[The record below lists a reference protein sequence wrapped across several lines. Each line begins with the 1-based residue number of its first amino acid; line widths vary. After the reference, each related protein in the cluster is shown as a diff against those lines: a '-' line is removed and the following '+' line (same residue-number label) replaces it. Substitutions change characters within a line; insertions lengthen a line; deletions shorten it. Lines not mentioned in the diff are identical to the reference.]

1 MSELEFAGVKFRGGK
16 LVGILI
22 GLSTLIG
29 GSYGAFEVY
38 KDYMDMKEVI
48 KSYEPPDLT
57 GFESRLNVF
66 EEKITNLETVLNDK
80 ISGMDNTLETKIA
93 NMEQI
98 LQSEIST
105 AMELVTA
112 AQGDA
117 RDIRNEL
124 RKDMNELL
132 DQISAVDKRSR
143 LTEQEIRTSQRTSE
157 NDVKTL
163 IQHAEDRFDGK
174 RTAIES
180 DATRRAEALDVKLKE
195 LEDRL
200 RDMLTKALNNPLTGQ

>member
-1 MSELEFAGVKFRGGK
+1 MSELEFAGVKFKGGK
-16 LVGILI
+16 IFGILLA
-22 GLSTLIG
+22 LSTLVG
-29 GSYGAFEVY
+29 GAYGVFEVY
-38 KDYMDMKEVI
+38 KDYMDMKEVVRA
-48 KSYEPPDLT
+48 YEPPDLT

-66 EEKITNLETVLNDK
+66 EEKLTNLETLLNNK
-80 ISGMDNTLETKIA
+80 IT

-105 AMELVTA
+105 AMSLVTA

-124 RKDMNELL
+124 RKDFNEVQ
-132 DQISAVDKRSR
+132 DQITAVDKRSR
-143 LTEQEIRTSQRTSE
+143 TSE
-157 NDVKTL
+157 QDTRGTVRTAENEIKTL

-180 DATRRAEALDVKLKE
+180 DATRRNEALDAKLKE
-195 LEDRL
+195 LEERL
-200 RDMLTKALNNPLTGQ
+200 RAMLERALNNPLAGQ

>member
-1 MSELEFAGVKFRGGK
+1 MSELEFAGVKFKGGR

-22 GLSTLIG
+22 ALSTLVG
-29 GSYGAFEVY
+29 GAYGTFEVY
-38 KDYMDMKEVI
+38 KDYIDMRAKI
-48 KSYEPPDLT
+48 NSYIAPDLS
-57 GFESRLNVF
+57 GIDNRLNLV
-66 EEKITNLETVLNDK
+66 EEKLTNLETLLNNK
-80 ISGMDNTLETKIA
+80 IT

-105 AMELVTA
+105 AMALVTA

-124 RKDMNELL
+124 RKDFNEVQ
-132 DQISAVDKRSR
+132 DQITAVDKRSR
-143 LTEQEIRTSQRTSE
+143 ASDQETRGAVRTAE
-157 NDVKTL
+157 NEIKTL

-174 RTAIES
+174 RTAIEQ
-180 DATRRAEALDVKLKE
+180 DATRRSESINVLLKD

-200 RDMLTKALNNPLTGQ
+200 RAMLTRALNNPLAGQ

>member
-1 MSELEFAGVKFRGGK
+1 MSELEFAGVKFKGGR

-22 GLSTLIG
+22 ALSTLVG
-29 GSYGAFEVY
+29 GAYGTFEVY
-38 KDYMDMKEVI
+38 KDYIDMRAKI
-48 KSYEPPDLT
+48 NSYIAPDLS
-57 GFESRLNVF
+57 GIDNRLNLV
-66 EEKITNLETVLNDK
+66 EEKLTNLETLLNNK
-80 ISGMDNTLETKIA
+80 IT

-105 AMELVTA
+105 AMSLVTA

-124 RKDMNELL
+124 RKDFNEVQ
-132 DQISAVDKRSR
+132 DQITAVDKRSR
-143 LTEQEIRTSQRTSE
+143 TSE
-157 NDVKTL
+157 QDTRGTVRTAENEIKTL

-180 DATRRAEALDVKLKE
+180 DATRRNEAIDGKLKE
-195 LEDRL
+195 LENRL
-200 RDMLTKALNNPLTGQ
+200 RDMLTRALNNPLAGQ

>member
-1 MSELEFAGVKFRGGK
+1 MSELEFAGVKFKGGK
-16 LVGILI
+16 IFGILLA
-22 GLSTLIG
+22 LSTLVG
-29 GSYGAFEVY
+29 GAYGVFEVY
-38 KDYMDMKEVI
+38 KDYMDMKEVVRA
-48 KSYEPPDLT
+48 YEPPDLT

-66 EEKITNLETVLNDK
+66 EEKLTNLETLLNNK
-80 ISGMDNTLETKIA
+80 IT

-105 AMELVTA
+105 AMALVTA

-124 RKDMNELL
+124 RKDFNEVQ
-132 DQISAVDKRSR
+132 DQITAVDKIS
-143 LTEQEIRTSQRTSE
+143 RTSE
-157 NDVKTL
+157 QDTRGTVRTAENEVKTL

-180 DATRRAEALDVKLKE
+180 DATRRNEALDVKLKE
-195 LEDRL
+195 RETRL
-200 RDMLTKALNNPLTGQ
+200 REMLTRALNNPLAGQ

>member
-1 MSELEFAGVKFRGGK
+1 MSELEFGGVKFKGGK
-16 LVGILI
+16 LVGILV

-29 GSYGAFEVY
+29 ASYGAFEVY
-38 KDYMDMKEVI
+38 KDYTNMKEI
-48 KSYEPPDLT
+48 IHSYDASKLDI
-57 GFESRLNVF
+57 FEVQLDNM
-66 EEKITNLETVLNDK
+66 EKKFDGK
-80 ISGMDNTLETKIA
+80 ISNIEKL
-93 NMEQI
+93 

-105 AMELVTA
+105 AVELVTA

-132 DQISAVDKRSR
+132 DQINSVDKRSR
-143 LTEQEIRTSQRTSE
+143 LTEQEIRTSQRTAE
-157 NDVKTL
+157 NDVRTL

-180 DATRRAEALDVKLKE
+180 DAQRRAEAMDVKLTE
-195 LEDRL
+195 LEERL
-200 RDMLTKALNNPLTGQ
+200 RDMLQKALNNPLTGQ

>member
-1 MSELEFAGVKFRGGK
+1 MSELEFAGVKFKGGK
-16 LVGILI
+16 IFGILLA
-22 GLSTLIG
+22 LSTLVG
-29 GSYGAFEVY
+29 GAYGVFEVY
-38 KDYMDMKEVI
+38 KDYMDMKEVVRA
-48 KSYEPPDLT
+48 YEPPDLT

-66 EEKITNLETVLNDK
+66 EEKLTNLETLLTTK
-80 ISGMDNTLETKIA
+80 INTMDNTLETKIT

-105 AMELVTA
+105 AMALVTA

-124 RKDMNELL
+124 RKDFNEVQ
-132 DQISAVDKRSR
+132 DQITAVDKRSR
-143 LTEQEIRTSQRTSE
+143 ASDQETRGSIRTSE
-157 NDVKTL
+157 NEIKTL

-180 DATRRAEALDVKLKE
+180 DATRRNESLDIKLKE
-195 LEDRL
+195 LEERL
-200 RDMLTKALNNPLTGQ
+200 RAMLERALNNPLAGQ

>member
-1 MSELEFAGVKFRGGK
+1 MSELEFAGVKFKGGK
-16 LVGILI
+16 IFGILLA
-22 GLSTLIG
+22 LSTLIG
-29 GSYGAFEVY
+29 GAYGVFEVY
-38 KDYMDMKEVI
+38 KDYMDMKEVVRA
-48 KSYEPPDLT
+48 YEPPDLT

-66 EEKITNLETVLNDK
+66 EEKLTNLETLLNNK
-80 ISGMDNTLETKIA
+80 IT

-105 AMELVTA
+105 AMALITA

-124 RKDMNELL
+124 RKDFNEVQ
-132 DQISAVDKRSR
+132 DQITAVDKRSR
-143 LTEQEIRTSQRTSE
+143 TSE
-157 NDVKTL
+157 QDTRGTVRTAENEIKTL

-180 DATRRAEALDVKLKE
+180 DATRRNEANDVKLKE
-195 LEDRL
+195 LEERL
-200 RDMLTKALNNPLTGQ
+200 RDMLTRALNNPLAGQ

>member
-1 MSELEFAGVKFRGGK
+1 MSELEFAGVKFKGGK
-16 LVGILI
+16 IFGILLA
-22 GLSTLIG
+22 LSTLVG
-29 GSYGAFEVY
+29 GAYGVFEVY
-38 KDYMDMKEVI
+38 KDYMDMKEVVRA
-48 KSYEPPDLT
+48 YEPPDLT

-66 EEKITNLETVLNDK
+66 EEKLTNLETLLNNK
-80 ISGMDNTLETKIA
+80 IT

-105 AMELVTA
+105 AMALVSS

-124 RKDMNELL
+124 RKDFNEVQ
-132 DQISAVDKRSR
+132 DQITAVDKRSR
-143 LTEQEIRTSQRTSE
+143 TSE
-157 NDVKTL
+157 QDTRGTVRTAENEVKTL

-180 DATRRAEALDVKLKE
+180 DATRRNEALDVKLKE
-195 LEDRL
+195 LEERL
-200 RDMLTKALNNPLTGQ
+200 RGMLTRALNNPLAGQ

>member
-1 MSELEFAGVKFRGGK
+1 MSELEFAGVKFKGGK
-16 LVGILI
+16 IFGILLA
-22 GLSTLIG
+22 LSTLVG
-29 GSYGAFEVY
+29 GAYGVFEVY
-38 KDYMDMKEVI
+38 KDYMDMKEVVRA
-48 KSYEPPDLT
+48 YEPPDLT

-66 EEKITNLETVLNDK
+66 EEKLTNLETLLNNK
-80 ISGMDNTLETKIA
+80 IT

-105 AMELVTA
+105 AMSLVTA

-124 RKDMNELL
+124 RKDFNEVQ

-143 LTEQEIRTSQRTSE
+143 ASDQETRGAVRTAE
-157 NDVKTL
+157 NEIKTL

-180 DATRRAEALDVKLKE
+180 DAVRRNEVIDVKLKD
-195 LEDRL
+195 LETRL
-200 RDMLTKALNNPLTGQ
+200 REMLTRALNNPLAGQ

>member
-1 MSELEFAGVKFRGGK
+1 MSELEFAGVKFKGGK
-16 LVGILI
+16 IFGILLA
-22 GLSTLIG
+22 LSTLVG
-29 GSYGAFEVY
+29 GAYGVFEVY
-38 KDYMDMKEVI
+38 KDYMDMKEVVRA
-48 KSYEPPDLT
+48 YEPPDLT

-66 EEKITNLETVLNDK
+66 EEKLTNLETLLNNK
-80 ISGMDNTLETKIA
+80 IT

-105 AMELVTA
+105 AMALVTA

-124 RKDMNELL
+124 RKDFNEVQ
-132 DQISAVDKRSR
+132 DQITAVDKRSR
-143 LTEQEIRTSQRTSE
+143 TSE
-157 NDVKTL
+157 QDTRGTVRTAENEIKTL

-180 DATRRAEALDVKLKE
+180 DATRRNEAIDGKLKE

-200 RDMLTKALNNPLTGQ
+200 RDMLTRALNNPLAGQ

>member
-1 MSELEFAGVKFRGGK
+1 MSELEFVGVKFKGGK
-16 LVGILI
+16 IFGILLA
-22 GLSTLIG
+22 LSTLVG
-29 GSYGAFEVY
+29 GAYGVFEVY
-38 KDYMDMKEVI
+38 KDYMDMKEVVRA
-48 KSYEPPDLT
+48 YEPPDLT

-66 EEKITNLETVLNDK
+66 EEKLTNLETLLNNK
-80 ISGMDNTLETKIA
+80 IT

-105 AMELVTA
+105 AMALVTA

-124 RKDMNELL
+124 RKDFNEVQ
-132 DQISAVDKRSR
+132 DQITAVDKRSR
-143 LTEQEIRTSQRTSE
+143 TSE
-157 NDVKTL
+157 QDTRGTVRTAENEVKTL

-180 DATRRAEALDVKLKE
+180 DATRRNEALDVKLKE
-195 LEDRL
+195 LEERL
-200 RDMLTKALNNPLTGQ
+200 RGMLTRALNNPLAGQ

>member
-1 MSELEFAGVKFRGGK
+1 MSELEFAGVKFKGGK
-16 LVGILI
+16 IFGILLA
-22 GLSTLIG
+22 LSTLVG
-29 GSYGAFEVY
+29 GAYGVFEVY
-38 KDYMDMKEVI
+38 KDYMDMKEVVRA
-48 KSYEPPDLT
+48 YEPPDLT

-66 EEKITNLETVLNDK
+66 EEKLTGLETLLNNK
-80 ISGMDNTLETKIA
+80 IT

-105 AMELVTA
+105 AMSLVTA

-124 RKDMNELL
+124 RKDFNEVQ
-132 DQISAVDKRSR
+132 DQITSVDKRSR
-143 LTEQEIRTSQRTSE
+143 ASDQETRGAVRTAE
-157 NDVKTL
+157 NEIKTL

-180 DATRRAEALDVKLKE
+180 DAVRRNEVIDVKLKD
-195 LEDRL
+195 LETRL
-200 RDMLTKALNNPLTGQ
+200 REMLTRALNNPLAGQ

>member
-1 MSELEFAGVKFRGGK
+1 MSELEFAGVKFKGGK
-16 LVGILI
+16 IFGILLA
-22 GLSTLIG
+22 LSTLVG
-29 GSYGAFEVY
+29 GAYGVFEVY
-38 KDYMDMKEVI
+38 KDYMDMKEVVRA
-48 KSYEPPDLT
+48 YEPPDLT

-66 EEKITNLETVLNDK
+66 EEKLTNLETLLNNK
-80 ISGMDNTLETKIA
+80 IT

-105 AMELVTA
+105 AMALVTA

-124 RKDMNELL
+124 RKDFNEVQ
-132 DQISAVDKRSR
+132 DQITAVDKRSR
-143 LTEQEIRTSQRTSE
+143 TSE
-157 NDVKTL
+157 QDTRGTVRTAENEIKTL

-180 DATRRAEALDVKLKE
+180 DATRRSESIRCFIKRARRTSKSYAH
-195 LEDRL
+195 
-200 RDMLTKALNNPLTGQ
+200 

>member
-1 MSELEFAGVKFRGGK
+1 MSELEFAGVKFKGGK
-16 LVGILI
+16 LVGVLI
-22 GLSTLIG
+22 ALSTLVG
-29 GSYGAFEVY
+29 GAYGTFEVY
-38 KDYMDMKEVI
+38 KDYIDMRAKI
-48 KSYEPPDLT
+48 NSYIAPDLS
-57 GFESRLNVF
+57 GIGNRLNLI
-66 EEKITNLETVLNDK
+66 EEKLTSLETLLNNKITN
-80 ISGMDNTLETKIA
+80 
-93 NMEQI
+93 MEQF

-105 AMELVTA
+105 AMALVSS

-124 RKDMNELL
+124 RKDFNEVS

-143 LTEQEIRTSQRTSE
+143 ASDQETRGSIRTSE
-157 NDVKTL
+157 NDIRTL

-180 DATRRAEALDVKLKE
+180 DATRRNEALDVKLKD

-200 RDMLTKALNNPLTGQ
+200 REMLTRALNNPLAGQ

>member
-1 MSELEFAGVKFRGGK
+1 MSELEFAGVKFKGGK
-16 LVGILI
+16 IFGILLA
-22 GLSTLIG
+22 LSTLVG
-29 GSYGAFEVY
+29 GAYGVFEVY
-38 KDYMDMKEVI
+38 KDYMDMKEVVRA
-48 KSYEPPDLT
+48 YEPPDLT

-66 EEKITNLETVLNDK
+66 EEKLTNLETLLNNK
-80 ISGMDNTLETKIA
+80 IT

-105 AMELVTA
+105 AMSLITA

-124 RKDMNELL
+124 RKDFNEVQ
-132 DQISAVDKRSR
+132 DQITDVDKRSR
-143 LTEQEIRTSQRTSE
+143 TSE
-157 NDVKTL
+157 QDTRGTVRTAENEIKTL

-180 DATRRAEALDVKLKE
+180 DATRRNEALDAKLKE
-195 LEDRL
+195 LEERL
-200 RDMLTKALNNPLTGQ
+200 RSMLERALNNPLAGQ

>member
-1 MSELEFAGVKFRGGK
+1 MSELQFAGITFKGGK
-16 LVGILI
+16 LVGILVAI
-22 GLSTLIG
+22 STLIG
-29 GSYGAFEVY
+29 GSYGAFEFY
-38 KDYMDMKEVI
+38 
-48 KSYEPPDLT
+48 KSYIDMSEKINSYIAPDLS
-57 GFESRLNVF
+57 GINNRLNVS
-66 EEKITNLETVLNDK
+66 EEKIIALDNLLTTK
-80 ISGMDNTLETKIA
+80 INTMDNTLETKIT

-105 AMELVTA
+105 ALALVTA

-124 RKDMNELL
+124 RKDFNEVQ

-143 LTEQEIRTSQRTSE
+143 ATDTEVRTSIRNAE
-157 NDVKTL
+157 NEVRTL

-174 RTAIES
+174 RTDIES
-180 DATRRAEALDVKLKE
+180 DATRRSEALDSKLKE

-200 RDMLTKALNNPLTGQ
+200 RQMLTRALNNPLSGQ

>member
-1 MSELEFAGVKFRGGK
+1 MSELEFAGVKFKGGK
-16 LVGILI
+16 IFGILLA
-22 GLSTLIG
+22 LSTLVG
-29 GSYGAFEVY
+29 GAYGVFEVY
-38 KDYMDMKEVI
+38 KDYMDMKEVVRA
-48 KSYEPPDLT
+48 YEPPDLT

-66 EEKITNLETVLNDK
+66 EEKLTNLETLLNNK
-80 ISGMDNTLETKIA
+80 IT

-105 AMELVTA
+105 AMALVTA

-124 RKDMNELL
+124 RKDFNEVQ
-132 DQISAVDKRSR
+132 DQITAVDKRSR
-143 LTEQEIRTSQRTSE
+143 TSE
-157 NDVKTL
+157 QDTRGTVRTAENEVKTL

-180 DATRRAEALDVKLKE
+180 DATRRNEALDVKLKD
-195 LEDRL
+195 LEERL
-200 RDMLTKALNNPLTGQ
+200 RSMLERALNNPLTGQ

>member
-1 MSELEFAGVKFRGGK
+1 MSNELEFAGIKFRGGK

-22 GLSTLIG
+22 ALSTLVG
-29 GSYGAFEVY
+29 GAYGAFEVY

-48 KSYEPPDLT
+48 KSYEPPDLS
-57 GFESRLNVF
+57 GYESRLNVF
-66 EEKITNLETVLNDK
+66 EEKITNLENV
-80 ISGMDNTLETKIA
+80 IETKIA

-105 AMELVTA
+105 ALELVQS

-124 RKDMNELL
+124 RKDINEVM
-132 DQISAVDKRSR
+132 DNISAVDKRSR
-143 LTEQEIRTSQRTSE
+143 LTEQEIRGSQRTAE
-157 NDVKTL
+157 NDVRTL

-180 DATRRAEALDVKLKE
+180 DATRSNEAIDVKLKE

-200 RDMLTKALNNPLTGQ
+200 REMLTKALNNPLAGQ

>member
-1 MSELEFAGVKFRGGK
+1 MSELEFAGVKFKGGK
-16 LVGILI
+16 IFGILLA
-22 GLSTLIG
+22 LSTLVG
-29 GSYGAFEVY
+29 GAYGVFEVY
-38 KDYMDMKEVI
+38 KDYMDMKEVVRA
-48 KSYEPPDLT
+48 YEPPDLT

-66 EEKITNLETVLNDK
+66 EEKLTNLETLLNNK
-80 ISGMDNTLETKIA
+80 IT

-105 AMELVTA
+105 AMALVTA

-124 RKDMNELL
+124 RKDFNEVQ
-132 DQISAVDKRSR
+132 DQITSVDKRSR
-143 LTEQEIRTSQRTSE
+143 ASDQETRGAVRTAE
-157 NDVKTL
+157 NEIKTL

-174 RTAIES
+174 RTAIEQ
-180 DATRRAEALDVKLKE
+180 DATRRSESINVLLKD

-200 RDMLTKALNNPLTGQ
+200 RAMLTRALNNPLAGQ

>member
-1 MSELEFAGVKFRGGK
+1 MSELEFAGVKFKGGK
-16 LVGILI
+16 IFGILLA
-22 GLSTLIG
+22 LSTLVG
-29 GSYGAFEVY
+29 GAYGVFEVY
-38 KDYMDMKEVI
+38 KDYMDMKEVVRA
-48 KSYEPPDLT
+48 YEPPDLT

-66 EEKITNLETVLNDK
+66 EEKLTNLETLLNNK
-80 ISGMDNTLETKIA
+80 IT

-105 AMELVTA
+105 AMALVTA

-124 RKDMNELL
+124 RKDFNEVQ
-132 DQISAVDKRSR
+132 DQITAVDKRSR
-143 LTEQEIRTSQRTSE
+143 ASDQETRGAVRTAE
-157 NDVKTL
+157 NEIKSL

-174 RTAIES
+174 RTAIEQ
-180 DATRRAEALDVKLKE
+180 DATRRSESINVLLKD

-200 RDMLTKALNNPLTGQ
+200 RAMLTRALNNPLAGQ

>member
-1 MSELEFAGVKFRGGK
+1 MSELEFAGVKFKGGK

-22 GLSTLIG
+22 ALSTLVG
-29 GSYGAFEVY
+29 GAYGVFEGY
-38 KDYMDMKEVI
+38 KDYMDMKEVVRA
-48 KSYEPPDLT
+48 YEPPDLT

-66 EEKITNLETVLNDK
+66 EEKLTGLETLLNTK
-80 ISGMDNTLETKIA
+80 ITTMDNTLENKIS

-98 LQSEIST
+98 LQSEINT

-124 RKDMNELL
+124 RKDFNDVQ
-132 DQISAVDKRSR
+132 DQITSVDKRSR
-143 LTEQEIRTSQRTSE
+143 ASDQETRGAVRTAE
-157 NDVKTL
+157 NEIKTL
-163 IQHAEDRFDGK
+163 IQHAEDRFDSK
-174 RTAIES
+174 RTAIEQ
-180 DATRRAEALDVKLKE
+180 DATRRSESNNVLLKE

-200 RDMLTKALNNPLTGQ
+200 RTMLERALNNPLTGQ

>member
-1 MSELEFAGVKFRGGK
+1 MSELEFAGVKFKGGK
-16 LVGILI
+16 IFGILLA
-22 GLSTLIG
+22 LSTLVG
-29 GSYGAFEVY
+29 GAYGVFEVY
-38 KDYMDMKEVI
+38 KDYMDMKEVVRA
-48 KSYEPPDLT
+48 YEPPDLT

-66 EEKITNLETVLNDK
+66 EEKLTNLETLLNNK
-80 ISGMDNTLETKIA
+80 IT

-105 AMELVTA
+105 AMSLVTA

-124 RKDMNELL
+124 RKDFNEVQ
-132 DQISAVDKRSR
+132 DQITAVDKRSR
-143 LTEQEIRTSQRTSE
+143 ASDQETRGAVRTAE
-157 NDVKTL
+157 NEIKSL

-174 RTAIES
+174 RTAIEQ
-180 DATRRAEALDVKLKE
+180 DATRRSESINVLLKD

-200 RDMLTKALNNPLTGQ
+200 RAMLTRALNNPLAGQ

>member
-1 MSELEFAGVKFRGGK
+1 MSELEFAGVKFKGGK
-16 LVGILI
+16 VFGILLA
-22 GLSTLIG
+22 LSTLVG
-29 GSYGAFEVY
+29 GAYGVFEVY
-38 KDYMDMKEVI
+38 KDYMDMKEVVRA
-48 KSYEPPDLT
+48 YEPPDLT

-66 EEKITNLETVLNDK
+66 EEKLTNLETLLNNK
-80 ISGMDNTLETKIA
+80 IT

-105 AMELVTA
+105 AMALVTA

-124 RKDMNELL
+124 RKDFNDVQ
-132 DQISAVDKRSR
+132 DQITAVDKRSR
-143 LTEQEIRTSQRTSE
+143 ASDQETRGAVRTAE
-157 NDVKTL
+157 NEIKTL

-174 RTAIES
+174 RTAIEQ
-180 DATRRAEALDVKLKE
+180 DATRRSESINVLLKD

-200 RDMLTKALNNPLTGQ
+200 RAMLTRALNNPLAGQ

>member
-38 KDYMDMKEVI
+38 KDYTNMKEI
-48 KSYEPPDLT
+48 IHSYDA
-57 GFESRLNVF
+57 SRLDVF
-66 EEKITNLETVLNDK
+66 AVQINNLEKKFDTKITNLETIMK
-80 ISGMDNTLETKIA
+80 
-93 NMEQI
+93 
-98 LQSEIST
+98 SELTS
-105 AMELVTA
+105 AMELVTS

-132 DQISAVDKRSR
+132 DQISLVDKRSR
-143 LTEQEIRTSQRTSE
+143 NSEQEIRASQRTAE
-157 NDVKTL
+157 NDVRTL

-180 DATRRAEALDVKLKE
+180 DAQRRNEVIDNKLVELKKE
-195 LEDRL
+195 IT
-200 RDMLTKALNNPLTGQ
+200 DMLNKALNNPLTGQ

>member
-1 MSELEFAGVKFRGGK
+1 MSELEFAGVKFKGGR

-22 GLSTLIG
+22 ALSTLVG
-29 GSYGAFEVY
+29 GAYGTFEVY
-38 KDYMDMKEVI
+38 KDYIDMRAKI
-48 KSYEPPDLT
+48 NSYIAPDLS
-57 GFESRLNVF
+57 GIDNRLNLV
-66 EEKITNLETVLNDK
+66 EEKLTNLETLLNNK
-80 ISGMDNTLETKIA
+80 IT

-105 AMELVTA
+105 AMALVTA

-124 RKDMNELL
+124 RKDFNEVQ
-132 DQISAVDKRSR
+132 DQITAVDKRSR
-143 LTEQEIRTSQRTSE
+143 TSE
-157 NDVKTL
+157 QDTRGTVRTAENEIKTL

-180 DATRRAEALDVKLKE
+180 DATRRNEAIDGKLKE

-200 RDMLTKALNNPLTGQ
+200 RDMLTRALNNPLAGQ

>member
-1 MSELEFAGVKFRGGK
+1 MSELEFAGVKFKGGK
-16 LVGILI
+16 IFGILLA
-22 GLSTLIG
+22 LSTLVG
-29 GSYGAFEVY
+29 GAYGVFEVY
-38 KDYMDMKEVI
+38 KDYMDMKEVVRA
-48 KSYEPPDLT
+48 YEPPDLT

-66 EEKITNLETVLNDK
+66 EEKLTNLETLLNNK
-80 ISGMDNTLETKIA
+80 IT

-105 AMELVTA
+105 AMALVTA

-124 RKDMNELL
+124 RKDFNEVQ
-132 DQISAVDKRSR
+132 DQITAVDKRSR
-143 LTEQEIRTSQRTSE
+143 TSE
-157 NDVKTL
+157 QDTRGTVRTAENEIKTL

-180 DATRRAEALDVKLKE
+180 DATRRNEALDAKLKE
-195 LEDRL
+195 LEERL
-200 RDMLTKALNNPLTGQ
+200 RAMLERALNNPLAGQ

>member
-1 MSELEFAGVKFRGGK
+1 MSELEFAGVKFKGGK
-16 LVGILI
+16 VFGILLA
-22 GLSTLIG
+22 LSTLVG
-29 GSYGAFEVY
+29 GAYGVFEVY
-38 KDYMDMKEVI
+38 KDYMDMKEVVRA
-48 KSYEPPDLT
+48 YEPPDLT

-66 EEKITNLETVLNDK
+66 EEKLTNLETLLNNK
-80 ISGMDNTLETKIA
+80 IT

-105 AMELVTA
+105 AMALVTA

-124 RKDMNELL
+124 RKDFNDVQ
-132 DQISAVDKRSR
+132 DQITAVDKRSR
-143 LTEQEIRTSQRTSE
+143 ASDQETRGAVRTAE
-157 NDVKTL
+157 NEIKTL

-174 RTAIES
+174 RTAIEQ
-180 DATRRAEALDVKLKE
+180 DATRRSEAINVLLKD

-200 RDMLTKALNNPLTGQ
+200 RAMLTRALNNPLAGQ

>member
-1 MSELEFAGVKFRGGK
+1 MSELEFAGVKFKGGK
-16 LVGILI
+16 IFGILLA
-22 GLSTLIG
+22 LSTLVG
-29 GSYGAFEVY
+29 GAYGVFEVY
-38 KDYMDMKEVI
+38 KDYMDMKEVVRA
-48 KSYEPPDLT
+48 YEPPDLT

-66 EEKITNLETVLNDK
+66 EEKLTGLETLLNNK
-80 ISGMDNTLETKIA
+80 IT

-105 AMELVTA
+105 AMALVTA

-124 RKDMNELL
+124 RKDFNEVQ
-132 DQISAVDKRSR
+132 DQITAVDKRSR
-143 LTEQEIRTSQRTSE
+143 TSE
-157 NDVKTL
+157 QDTRGTVRTAENEVKTL

-180 DATRRAEALDVKLKE
+180 DATRRNEALDVKLKD
-195 LEDRL
+195 LEERL
-200 RDMLTKALNNPLTGQ
+200 RGMLTRALNNPLAGQ

>member
-1 MSELEFAGVKFRGGK
+1 MSELEFAGVKFKGGK
-16 LVGILI
+16 IFGILLA
-22 GLSTLIG
+22 LSTLVG
-29 GSYGAFEVY
+29 GAYGVFEVY
-38 KDYMDMKEVI
+38 KDYMDMKEVVRA
-48 KSYEPPDLT
+48 YEPPDLT

-66 EEKITNLETVLNDK
+66 EEKLTNLETLLNNK
-80 ISGMDNTLETKIA
+80 IT

-105 AMELVTA
+105 AMALVTA

-124 RKDMNELL
+124 RKDFNEVQ
-132 DQISAVDKRSR
+132 DQITSVDKRSR
-143 LTEQEIRTSQRTSE
+143 ASDQETRGAVRTAE
-157 NDVKTL
+157 NDIRTL

-180 DATRRAEALDVKLKE
+180 DATRRNEALDVKLKE
-195 LEDRL
+195 LEERL
-200 RDMLTKALNNPLTGQ
+200 RSMLERALNNPLTGQ

>member
-1 MSELEFAGVKFRGGK
+1 MSELEFAGVKFKGGK

-22 GLSTLIG
+22 ALSTLVG
-29 GSYGAFEVY
+29 GAYGVFEVY
-38 KDYMDMKEVI
+38 KDYMDMKEVVRA
-48 KSYEPPDLT
+48 YEPPDLT

-66 EEKITNLETVLNDK
+66 EEKLTNLETLLNNK
-80 ISGMDNTLETKIA
+80 IT

-105 AMELVTA
+105 AMALVTA

-124 RKDMNELL
+124 RKDFNEVQ

-143 LTEQEIRTSQRTSE
+143 TSE
-157 NDVKTL
+157 QDTRGTVRTAENEIKTL

-180 DATRRAEALDVKLKE
+180 DATRRNEALDAKLKE
-195 LEDRL
+195 LEERL
-200 RDMLTKALNNPLTGQ
+200 RSMLERALNNPLTGQ